1 MPYDG
6 RKIIET
12 EMSRKEAIKMF
23 EEMRKLLAEERE
35 KREQEEKQ
43 NKQK

>member
-6 RKIIET
+6 RKIVET
-12 EMSRKEAIKMF
+12 EMSRKDAIKMF
-23 EEMRKLLAEERE
+23 EEMRKLFAE

>member
-23 EEMRKLLAEERE
+23 EEMRKLFAEERE

-43 NKQK
+43 NKQN

>member
-23 EEMRKLLAEERE
+23 EEMRKLFAEERE